1 MPRRREGPHAHAD
14 ARLPSGPVTPPTR
27 DPVPEGIQGDR
38 DRIRWDGVCRRA
50 DACVPPSRIGSGT
63 AVLAVPAGARREA
76 PRLDRVEDL
85 GDPQFAEV
93 LRIVESVEPPRMDL
107 IDVRDEEKLHGG
119 TMRTPPVISPE
130 EQSAGGV
137 VGIDRSAKELDSCV
151 FVDESYDPTLRFVG
165 AVPDLQGA
173 NSRPA
178 G

>member
-1 MPRRREGPHAHAD
+1 
-14 ARLPSGPVTPPTR
+14 
-27 DPVPEGIQGDR
+27 
-38 DRIRWDGVCRRA
+38 
-50 DACVPPSRIGSGT
+50 
-63 AVLAVPAGARREA
+63 
-76 PRLDRVEDL
+76 VEDL

-93 LRIVESVEPPRMDL
+93 LRIVESVEPPQMDL
-107 IDVRDEEKLHGG
+107 IDVGDEEKLHGR
-119 TMRTPPVISPE
+119 TMRTPPVNSPE

-151 FVDESYDPTLRFVG
+151 FDESYDPTLRFVG